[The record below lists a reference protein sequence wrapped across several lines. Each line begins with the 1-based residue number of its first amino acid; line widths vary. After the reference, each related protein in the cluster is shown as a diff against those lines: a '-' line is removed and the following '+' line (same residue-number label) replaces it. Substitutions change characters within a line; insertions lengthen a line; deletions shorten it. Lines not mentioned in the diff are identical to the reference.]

1 MNIVFMGTPDFAV
14 PALEKIID
22 NFNVQA
28 VFTQPD
34 KERGR
39 GKKVTYSE
47 VKEVAVANN
56 IEVIQPKSLR
66 RDKEAIQRL
75 KDLSP
80 DFMIVVAYGQILS
93 KEVLDI
99 PKYGCINLHGSLL
112 PKYRGSAPIQW
123 SVING
128 EKVAGNTT
136 MLMDVGIDTG
146 DMLLKQEV
154 EVTENMTSG
163 ELYANLKTIG
173 ADLLVETIK
182 KYANGE
188 IIPEKQNDEESSHAP
203 MLDKK
208 MGNIDWESNAQ
219 TIHNLIRGLNP
230 WPMAYTSYNGI
241 TMKIHG
247 SSVKSGEHNKV
258 PGTIIKVTKDGI
270 EVACGK
276 DILVIEKLQFPGK
289 KAMNVV
295 DYLRGNTIEE
305 GIILTR
311 IEE

>member
-14 PALEKIID
+14 PSLEKIIE
-22 NFNVQA
+22 NFNVLA

-47 VKEVAVANN
+47 VKEVAVTHN
-56 IEVIQPKSLR
+56 IEVIQPKSLKK
-66 RDKEAIQRL
+66 DKEAIQRL
-75 KDLSP
+75 KELNP
-80 DFMIVVAYGQILS
+80 DFIIVVAYGQILN
-93 KEVLDI
+93 KEVLGI

-112 PKYRGSAPIQW
+112 PKYRGAAPIQW

-136 MLMDVGIDTG
+136 MLMDVGLDTG

-163 ELYANLKTIG
+163 ELYDTLKNIG

-182 KYANGE
+182 KHANGE
-188 IIPEKQNDEESSHAP
+188 IVPEKQKDEESSYAS

-208 MGNIDWESNAQ
+208 MGNVDWTSDAQ
-219 TIHNLIRGLNP
+219 KIHNLIRGLNP

-247 SSVKSGEHNKV
+247 SSVKNKEHNSM
-258 PGTIIKVTKDGI
+258 PGTILKVSKEGI

-289 KAMNVV
+289 KAMTVV
-295 DYLRGNTIEE
+295 DYLRGNAIEE
-305 GIILTR
+305 GSILTR
-311 IEE
+311 VEE

>member
-14 PALEKIID
+14 PSLEKIID
-22 NFNVQA
+22 NFNVLA

-128 EKVAGNTT
+128 EKTAGNTT

-154 EVTENMTSG
+154 EVTKNMTSG
-163 ELYANLKTIG
+163 DLYENLKTIG

-208 MGNIDWESNAQ
+208 MGNIDWKSDAQ
-219 TIHNLIRGLNP
+219 KIHNLIRGLNP
-230 WPMAYTSYNGI
+230 WPMAYTSYKGT

-247 SSVKSGEHNKV
+247 SSVKNKEHDSI
-258 PGTIIKVTKDGI
+258 PGTILEVTKEGI

-295 DYLRGNTIEE
+295 DYLRGNDVED

-311 IEE
+311 VEE